1 MQESTARTD
10 IDNKSTEKVA
20 SPETLSVWG
29 LAWPSILANV
39 LFASVGVVALKA
51 VGSLG
56 TDAVAAVG
64 TGGRIFFVIQ
74 SIMMAISTGTTA
86 LVARAYGAKRY
97 QEASQVLYDSMLI
110 SMFLSFISI
119 FIIWVAGEDLLG
131 LFGLELEAKQLALDY
146 LKVLILF
153 SPTFG
158 VSIIF
163 GAAVRAAGDV
173 KTPLFMGLIQNIINI
188 FLLIGLV
195 NGRYGFPELGVVGA
209 AYAGGISFA
218 IGSVLGLFVW
228 VTKIITIPL
237 PKLNSFSFSR
247 FRELI
252 RVSTPAGL
260 EQGVFQL
267 GLLLYFWII
276 SLYGNAP
283 IAAYNVGINIL
294 MLSFMVGQGFTVAG
308 ATLTGQFLGAENPKE
323 AKRSG
328 WRSAGLTMVSMG
340 ILGILLAL
348 ASRPIAGFFVDD
360 PEVIRLTVLFVWL
373 LGIMQPLMA
382 LEFALGGA
390 LRGAGD
396 TKSPLFIVSISLVFF
411 RLTFAGFFAWF
422 GFSIEYIFGSLII
435 DYVVKA
441 ILFTYR
447 FESGR
452 WIKLK
457 T

>member
-1 MQESTARTD
+1 MQESAAHTD
-10 IDNKSTEKVA
+10 IDEESTEKVA

-29 LAWPSILANV
+29 LAWPSILANI

-74 SIMMAISTGTTA
+74 SVMMAISTGTTA
-86 LVARAYGAKRY
+86 LVARSYGARRY
-97 QEASQVLYDSMLI
+97 QEASQVLYDSILI
-110 SMFLSFISI
+110 SIFLSFVSI
-119 FIIWVAGEDLLG
+119 FIIWVAGEDLMS
-131 LFGLELEAKQLALDY
+131 LFGLELEAKDLAIDY

-158 VSIIF
+158 VSIVA
-163 GAAVRAAGDV
+163 GAAIRAAGDV
-173 KTPLFMGLIQNIINI
+173 KTPLYIGLFQNILNI
-188 FLLIGLV
+188 FLLIGFV
-195 NGRYGFPELGVVGA
+195 NGNYGFPELGVVGA
-209 AYAGGISFA
+209 AYAAGISFA
-218 IGSVLGLFVW
+218 VGTLLTLLVW
-228 VTKIITIPL
+228 VFGIISIPL
-237 PKLNSFSFSR
+237 PKIKEFSFDR
-247 FRELI
+247 FRELVK
-252 RVSTPAGL
+252 VSTPAGL

-267 GLLLYFWII
+267 GLLIYFWII

-294 MLSFMVGQGFTVAG
+294 MLSFMVGQGFTIAG
-308 ATLTGQFLGAENPKE
+308 ATLTGQFIGAENPKE

-340 ILGILLAL
+340 ILGIILAL
-348 ASRPIAGFFVDD
+348 ASRPIAGYFVDD

-396 TKSPLFIVSISLVFF
+396 TKSPLIIITISLIFF
-411 RLTFAGFFAWF
+411 RLTFAGIFVWLNFPV
-422 GFSIEYIFGSLII
+422 EYIFGSLIV
-435 DYVVKA
+435 DYIVKA

-447 FESGR
+447 FESGL

>member
-218 IGSVLGLFVW
+218 IGSLLGLFVW

-396 TKSPLFIVSISLVFF
+396 TKSPLYIVSISLVFF
-411 RLTFAGFFAWF
+411 RLTFAGFFAWI

-452 WIKLK
+452 WMKLK

>member
-1 MQESTARTD
+1 MQDNTAQTD
-10 IDNKSTEKVA
+10 IDDESTEKVA

-29 LAWPSILANV
+29 LAWPSIIANI

-86 LVARAYGAKRY
+86 LVAKAYGARRY
-97 QEASQVLYDSMLI
+97 QEASQVLFDSILI
-110 SMFLSFISI
+110 SIFLSFISI
-119 FIIWVAGEDLLG
+119 FVIWVAGDDLLG
-131 LFGLELEAKQLALDY
+131 MFGLETNAKQLAIDY

-158 VSIIF
+158 ISIVAGSAI
-163 GAAVRAAGDV
+163 RAAGDV
-173 KTPLFMGLIQNIINI
+173 KTPLFIGLIQNALNI
-188 FLLIGLV
+188 YLVLGFV
-195 NGRYGFPELGVVGA
+195 NGNYGLPELGVIGA

-218 IGSVLGLFVW
+218 FGAALTILVWILQFV
-228 VTKIITIPL
+228 TIPL
-237 PKLNSFSFSR
+237 PKLNDFSFSR

-267 GLLLYFWII
+267 GLLIYFWII

-294 MLSFMVGQGFTVAG
+294 MLSFMVGQGFTIAG
-308 ATLTGQFLGAENPKE
+308 ATLTGQYIGAQNAKE

-328 WRSAGLTMVSMG
+328 WRSAGLTMVSMSV
-340 ILGILLAL
+340 LGIILAL
-348 ASRPIAGFFVDD
+348 ASRPIAGYFVQDE
-360 PEVIRLTVLFVWL
+360 EVIRLTVLFVWL

-396 TKSPLFIVSISLVFF
+396 TKSPLIIVSISLICF
-411 RLTFAGFFAWF
+411 RLSFAGIFVLLNFPV
-422 GFSIEYIFGSLII
+422 EYIFGSLII
-435 DYVVKA
+435 DYFVKG

-447 FESGR
+447 FESER
-452 WIKLK
+452 WIKI
-457 T
+457 

>member
-86 LVARAYGAKRY
+86 LVARAYGAKHY

-119 FIIWVAGEDLLG
+119 FIIWFAGEDLLS

-158 VSIIF
+158 ASIIF

-173 KTPLFMGLIQNIINI
+173 KTPLFMGLVQNVINI

-228 VTKIITIPL
+228 VAKIITIPL
-237 PKLNSFSFSR
+237 PKINSFSFSR

-323 AKRSG
+323 AKKSG

-340 ILGILLAL
+340 ILGIILAL

-360 PEVIRLTVLFVWL
+360 QEVIRLTVLFVWL

-396 TKSPLFIVSISLVFF
+396 TKSPLYIVSISLVFF

>member
-1 MQESTARTD
+1 MQDNTAQTD
-10 IDNKSTEKVA
+10 IDDESTEKVA

-29 LAWPSILANV
+29 LAWPSIIANI

-86 LVARAYGAKRY
+86 LVAKAYGARRY
-97 QEASQVLYDSMLI
+97 QEASQVLFDSVLI
-110 SMFLSFISI
+110 SIFLSFISI
-119 FIIWVAGEDLLG
+119 FVIWVAGDDLLG
-131 LFGLELEAKQLALDY
+131 MFGLETNAKQLAIDY

-158 VSIIF
+158 ISIVAGSAI
-163 GAAVRAAGDV
+163 RAAGDV
-173 KTPLFMGLIQNIINI
+173 KTPLFIGLIQNALNI
-188 FLLIGLV
+188 YLVLGFV
-195 NGRYGFPELGVVGA
+195 NGNYGLPELGVIGA

-218 IGSVLGLFVW
+218 FGAALTILVWILQFV
-228 VTKIITIPL
+228 TIPL
-237 PKLNSFSFSR
+237 PKLNDFSFSR

-267 GLLLYFWII
+267 GLLIYFWII

-294 MLSFMVGQGFTVAG
+294 MLSFMVGQGFTIAG
-308 ATLTGQFLGAENPKE
+308 ATLTGQYIGAQNAKE

-328 WRSAGLTMVSMG
+328 WRSAGLTMVSMSV
-340 ILGILLAL
+340 LGIILAL
-348 ASRPIAGFFVDD
+348 ASRPIAGYFVQDE
-360 PEVIRLTVLFVWL
+360 EVIRLTVLFVWL

-396 TKSPLFIVSISLVFF
+396 TKSPLIIVSISLICF
-411 RLTFAGFFAWF
+411 RLSFAGIFVLLNFPV
-422 GFSIEYIFGSLII
+422 EYIFGSLII
-435 DYVVKA
+435 DYFVKG

-447 FESGR
+447 FESER
-452 WIKLK
+452 WIKI
-457 T
+457 

>member
-173 KTPLFMGLIQNIINI
+173 KTPLFIGLIQNIINI

-396 TKSPLFIVSISLVFF
+396 TKSPLYIVSISLVFF
-411 RLTFAGFFAWF
+411 RLTFAGLFAWF

>member
-188 FLLIGLV
+188 FLLLGLV

-396 TKSPLFIVSISLVFF
+396 TKSPLYIVSISLVFF

>member
-209 AYAGGISFA
+209 AYAGGVSFA

-396 TKSPLFIVSISLVFF
+396 TKSPLYIVSISLVFF

>member
-1 MQESTARTD
+1 MQESAAQTD
-10 IDNKSTEKVA
+10 IDEESTEKVA

-29 LAWPSILANV
+29 LAWPSILANI

-74 SIMMAISTGTTA
+74 SVMMAISTGTTA
-86 LVARAYGAKRY
+86 LVARSYGARRY
-97 QEASQVLYDSMLI
+97 QEASQVLYDSILI
-110 SMFLSFISI
+110 SIFLSFVSI
-119 FIIWVAGEDLLG
+119 FIIWVAGEDLMS
-131 LFGLELEAKQLALDY
+131 LFGLELEAKELAIDY

-158 VSIIF
+158 VSIVA
-163 GAAVRAAGDV
+163 GAAIRAAGDV
-173 KTPLFMGLIQNIINI
+173 KTPLYIGLFQNILNI
-188 FLLIGLV
+188 FLLIGFV
-195 NGRYGFPELGVVGA
+195 NGNYGFPELGVVGA
-209 AYAGGISFA
+209 AYAAGISFA
-218 IGSVLGLFVW
+218 VGTLFTLLVW
-228 VTKIITIPL
+228 VFGIISIPL
-237 PKLNSFSFSR
+237 PKIKEFSFDR
-247 FRELI
+247 FRELVK
-252 RVSTPAGL
+252 VSTPAGL

-267 GLLLYFWII
+267 GLLIYFWII

-294 MLSFMVGQGFTVAG
+294 MLSFMVGQGFTIAG
-308 ATLTGQFLGAENPKE
+308 ATLTGQFIGAENPKE

-340 ILGILLAL
+340 ILGIILAL
-348 ASRPIAGFFVDD
+348 ASRPIAGYFVDD

-396 TKSPLFIVSISLVFF
+396 TKSPLIIITISLIFF
-411 RLTFAGFFAWF
+411 RLTFAGIFVWLNFPV
-422 GFSIEYIFGSLII
+422 EYIFGSLIV
-435 DYVVKA
+435 DYIVKA

>member
-1 MQESTARTD
+1 MQESTARRD

-173 KTPLFMGLIQNIINI
+173 KTPLFIGLIQNIINI

-396 TKSPLFIVSISLVFF
+396 TKSPLYIVSISLVFF

>member
-97 QEASQVLYDSMLI
+97 QEASQVLYDSTLI

-173 KTPLFMGLIQNIINI
+173 KTPLFIGLIQNIINI

-195 NGRYGFPELGVVGA
+195 NGKYGFPELGVVGA

-396 TKSPLFIVSISLVFF
+396 TKSPLYIVSISLVFF

>member
-10 IDNKSTEKVA
+10 IDNKSAEKVA

-396 TKSPLFIVSISLVFF
+396 TKSPLYIVSISLVFF
-411 RLTFAGFFAWF
+411 RLTFAGFFAWI

>member
-1 MQESTARTD
+1 MQDNTAQTD
-10 IDNKSTEKVA
+10 IDDESTEKVA

-29 LAWPSILANV
+29 LAWPSIIANI

-86 LVARAYGAKRY
+86 LVAKAYGARRY
-97 QEASQVLYDSMLI
+97 QEASQVLFDSILI
-110 SMFLSFISI
+110 SIFLSFISI
-119 FIIWVAGEDLLG
+119 FVIWVAGDDLLG
-131 LFGLELEAKQLALDY
+131 LFGLETNAKQLAIDY

-158 VSIIF
+158 ISIVAGSAI
-163 GAAVRAAGDV
+163 RAAGDV
-173 KTPLFMGLIQNIINI
+173 KTPLFIGLIQNALNI
-188 FLLIGLV
+188 YLVLGFV
-195 NGRYGFPELGVVGA
+195 NGNYGLPELGVIGA

-218 IGSVLGLFVW
+218 FGAALTILVWILQFV
-228 VTKIITIPL
+228 TIPL
-237 PKLNSFSFSR
+237 PKLNNFSFSR

-267 GLLLYFWII
+267 GLLIYFWII

-294 MLSFMVGQGFTVAG
+294 MLSFMVGQGFTIAG
-308 ATLTGQFLGAENPKE
+308 ATLTGQYIGAQNAKE

-328 WRSAGLTMVSMG
+328 WRSAGLTMVSMSV
-340 ILGILLAL
+340 LGIILAL
-348 ASRPIAGFFVDD
+348 ASRPIAGYFVQDE
-360 PEVIRLTVLFVWL
+360 EVIRLTVLFVWL

-396 TKSPLFIVSISLVFF
+396 TKSPLIIVSISLICF
-411 RLTFAGFFAWF
+411 RLSFAGIFVLLNFPV
-422 GFSIEYIFGSLII
+422 EYIFGSLII
-435 DYVVKA
+435 DYFVKG

-447 FESGR
+447 FESER
-452 WIKLK
+452 WIKI
-457 T
+457 

>member
-1 MQESTARTD
+1 MQDNTAQTD
-10 IDNKSTEKVA
+10 IDDESTEKVA

-29 LAWPSILANV
+29 LAWPSIIANI

-86 LVARAYGAKRY
+86 LVAKAYGARRY
-97 QEASQVLYDSMLI
+97 QEASQVLFDSILI
-110 SMFLSFISI
+110 SIFLSFISI
-119 FIIWVAGEDLLG
+119 FVIWVAGDDLLG
-131 LFGLELEAKQLALDY
+131 MFGLETNAKQLAIDY

-158 VSIIF
+158 ISIVAGSAI
-163 GAAVRAAGDV
+163 RAAGDV
-173 KTPLFMGLIQNIINI
+173 KTPLFIGLIQNALNI
-188 FLLIGLV
+188 YLVLGFV
-195 NGRYGFPELGVVGA
+195 NGNYGLPELGVIGA

-218 IGSVLGLFVW
+218 FGAALTILVWILQFV
-228 VTKIITIPL
+228 TIPL
-237 PKLNSFSFSR
+237 PKLNDFSFSR

-267 GLLLYFWII
+267 GLLIYFWII

-294 MLSFMVGQGFTVAG
+294 MLSFMVGQGFTIAG
-308 ATLTGQFLGAENPKE
+308 ATLTGQYIGAQNAKE

-328 WRSAGLTMVSMG
+328 WRSAGLTMVSMSV
-340 ILGILLAL
+340 LGIILAL
-348 ASRPIAGFFVDD
+348 ASRPIAGYFVQDE
-360 PEVIRLTVLFVWL
+360 EVIRLTVLFVWL

-382 LEFALGGA
+382 L
-390 LRGAGD
+390 
-396 TKSPLFIVSISLVFF
+396 
-411 RLTFAGFFAWF
+411 
-422 GFSIEYIFGSLII
+422 
-435 DYVVKA
+435 
-441 ILFTYR
+441 
-447 FESGR
+447 
-452 WIKLK
+452 
-457 T
+457 

>member
-173 KTPLFMGLIQNIINI
+173 KTPLFIGLIQNIINI

-195 NGRYGFPELGVVGA
+195 NGKYGFSELGVVGA

-396 TKSPLFIVSISLVFF
+396 TKSPLYIVSISLVFF

>member
-1 MQESTARTD
+1 MQDNTAQTD
-10 IDNKSTEKVA
+10 IDDESTEKVA

-29 LAWPSILANV
+29 LAWPSIIANI

-56 TDAVAAVG
+56 TVAAVG

-86 LVARAYGAKRY
+86 LVAKAYGARRY
-97 QEASQVLYDSMLI
+97 QEASQVLFDSILI
-110 SMFLSFISI
+110 SIFLSFISI
-119 FIIWVAGEDLLG
+119 FVIWVAGDDLLG
-131 LFGLELEAKQLALDY
+131 LFGLETNAKQLAIDY

-158 VSIIF
+158 VSIVAGSAI
-163 GAAVRAAGDV
+163 RAAGDV
-173 KTPLFMGLIQNIINI
+173 KTPLFIGLIQNALNI
-188 FLLIGLV
+188 YLVLGFV
-195 NGRYGFPELGVVGA
+195 NGNYGLPELGVIGA

-218 IGSVLGLFVW
+218 FGAALTILVWILQFV
-228 VTKIITIPL
+228 TIPL
-237 PKLNSFSFSR
+237 PKLNDFSFSR

-267 GLLLYFWII
+267 GLLIYFWII

-294 MLSFMVGQGFTVAG
+294 MLSFMVGQGFTIAG
-308 ATLTGQFLGAENPKE
+308 ATLTGQYIGAQNAKE

-328 WRSAGLTMVSMG
+328 WRSAGLTMVSMSV
-340 ILGILLAL
+340 LGIILAL
-348 ASRPIAGFFVDD
+348 ASRPIAGYFVQDE
-360 PEVIRLTVLFVWL
+360 EVIRLTVLFVWL

-396 TKSPLFIVSISLVFF
+396 TKSPLIIVSISLICF
-411 RLTFAGFFAWF
+411 RLSFAGIFVLLNFPV
-422 GFSIEYIFGSLII
+422 EYIFGSLII
-435 DYVVKA
+435 DYFVKG

-447 FESGR
+447 FESER
-452 WIKLK
+452 WIKI
-457 T
+457 

>member
-1 MQESTARTD
+1 
-10 IDNKSTEKVA
+10 
-20 SPETLSVWG
+20 
-29 LAWPSILANV
+29 
-39 LFASVGVVALKA
+39 
-51 VGSLG
+51 
-56 TDAVAAVG
+56 
-64 TGGRIFFVIQ
+64 
-74 SIMMAISTGTTA
+74 MMAISTGTTA

-396 TKSPLFIVSISLVFF
+396 TKSPLYIVSISLVFF
-411 RLTFAGFFAWF
+411 RLTFAGFFVWF
-422 GFSIEYIFGSLII
+422 GFPIEYIFGSLII

>member
-1 MQESTARTD
+1 MQDSTARTD

-173 KTPLFMGLIQNIINI
+173 KTPLFIGLIQNIINI

-396 TKSPLFIVSISLVFF
+396 TKSPLYIVSISLVFF

>member
-97 QEASQVLYDSMLI
+97 QEASQVLYDSTLI

-173 KTPLFMGLIQNIINI
+173 KTPLFIGLIQNIINI

-195 NGRYGFPELGVVGA
+195 NGKYGFPELGVVGA

-396 TKSPLFIVSISLVFF
+396 TKSPLYIVSISLVFF
-411 RLTFAGFFAWF
+411 RLTFAGVFAWF

>member
-110 SMFLSFISI
+110 SMFLRFISI

-308 ATLTGQFLGAENPKE
+308 ATLTGEFLGAENPKE

-396 TKSPLFIVSISLVFF
+396 TKSPLYIVSISLVFF

-447 FESGR
+447 FESDR

>member
-1 MQESTARTD
+1 MQTKEVEE
-10 IDNKSTEKVA
+10 NLKSEAAEKVA

-29 LAWPSILANV
+29 LAWPSILANI
-39 LFASVGVVALKA
+39 LFASVGVVSLKA

-64 TGGRIFFVIQ
+64 TGTRIFFVIQ

-86 LVARAYGAKRY
+86 LVAKAYGARKY
-97 QEASQVLYDSMLI
+97 QEASQVLYDSILI
-110 SMFLSFISI
+110 SIFLSFISI
-119 FIIWVAGEDLLG
+119 FIIWFAGEDLMS
-131 LFGLELEAKQLALDY
+131 LFGLQEEAQILAVDY
-146 LKVLILF
+146 MKTFIVF

-158 VSIIF
+158 VAIVV
-163 GAAVRAAGDV
+163 GAAFRAAGQV
-173 KTPLFMGLIQNIINI
+173 KIPLVIGLIQNALNI
-188 FLLIGLV
+188 YLLLGLV
-195 NGRYGFPELGVVGA
+195 NGNYGFPEMGVVGA
-209 AYAGGISFA
+209 AYAGGISFSFGCFLMLLVWYFG
-218 IGSVLGLFVW
+218 IVSIPRPKIKEFLFY
-228 VTKIITIPL
+228 
-237 PKLNSFSFSR
+237 R
-247 FRELI
+247 FRSLI

-267 GLLLYFWII
+267 GLLIYFWIV

-340 ILGILLAL
+340 ILGIVLAL

-360 PEVIRLTVLFVWL
+360 EEVIRLTVVFVWL

-396 TKSPLFIVSISLVFF
+396 TKSPLIIVSISLIFF
-411 RLTFAGFFAWF
+411 RLTCAGIFV
-422 GFSIEYIFGSLII
+422 ILELPVEYIFGSLIL

-447 FESGR
+447 FESGK
-452 WIKLK
+452 WIKLN
-457 T
+457 

>member
-218 IGSVLGLFVW
+218 IGSILGLFVW

-396 TKSPLFIVSISLVFF
+396 TKSPLYIVSISLVFF

>member
-1 MQESTARTD
+1 MQDNTAQTD
-10 IDNKSTEKVA
+10 IDDESTEKVA

-29 LAWPSILANV
+29 LAWPSIIANI

-86 LVARAYGAKRY
+86 LVAKAYGARRY
-97 QEASQVLYDSMLI
+97 QEASQVLFDSILI
-110 SMFLSFISI
+110 SIFLSFISI
-119 FIIWVAGEDLLG
+119 FVIWVAGDDLLG
-131 LFGLELEAKQLALDY
+131 MFGLETNAKQLAIDY

-158 VSIIF
+158 VSIVAGSAI
-163 GAAVRAAGDV
+163 RAAGDV
-173 KTPLFMGLIQNIINI
+173 KTPLFIGLIQNALNI
-188 FLLIGLV
+188 YLVLGFV
-195 NGRYGFPELGVVGA
+195 NGNYGLPELGVIGA

-218 IGSVLGLFVW
+218 FGAALTILVWILQFV
-228 VTKIITIPL
+228 TIPL
-237 PKLNSFSFSR
+237 PKLNNFSFSR

-267 GLLLYFWII
+267 GLLIYFWII

-294 MLSFMVGQGFTVAG
+294 MLSFMVGQGFTIAG
-308 ATLTGQFLGAENPKE
+308 ATLTGQYIGAQNAKE

-328 WRSAGLTMVSMG
+328 WRSAGLTMVSMSV
-340 ILGILLAL
+340 LGIILAL
-348 ASRPIAGFFVDD
+348 ASRPIAGYFVQDE
-360 PEVIRLTVLFVWL
+360 EVIRLTVLFVWL

-396 TKSPLFIVSISLVFF
+396 TKSPLIIVSISLICF
-411 RLTFAGFFAWF
+411 RLSFAGIFVLLNFPV
-422 GFSIEYIFGSLII
+422 EYIFGSLII
-435 DYVVKA
+435 DYFVKG

-447 FESGR
+447 FESER
-452 WIKLK
+452 WIKI
-457 T
+457 

>member
-29 LAWPSILANV
+29 LAWPSILANF
-39 LFASVGVVALKA
+39 LFASVGVVALKD

-209 AYAGGISFA
+209 AYAGGVSFA

-396 TKSPLFIVSISLVFF
+396 TKSPLYIVSISLVFF

>member
-195 NGRYGFPELGVVGA
+195 NGKYGFPELGVVGA

-396 TKSPLFIVSISLVFF
+396 TKSPLYIVSISLVFF

>member
-119 FIIWVAGEDLLG
+119 FTIWVAGEDLLG

-173 KTPLFMGLIQNIINI
+173 KTPLFIGLIQNIINI

-396 TKSPLFIVSISLVFF
+396 TKSPLYIVSISLVFF

>member
-1 MQESTARTD
+1 MQESTARRD

-396 TKSPLFIVSISLVFF
+396 TKSPLYIVSISLVFF

>member
-10 IDNKSTEKVA
+10 IDDESTEKVA

-29 LAWPSILANV
+29 LAWPSILANI
-39 LFASVGVVALKA
+39 LYASVGVVALKA
-51 VGSLG
+51 VGNLG

-86 LVARAYGAKRY
+86 LVARAYGARRY
-97 QEASQVLYDSMLI
+97 QEASQVLYDSILI
-110 SMFLSFISI
+110 SIFLSFISI
-119 FIIWVAGEDLLG
+119 FVIWVAGEDLMS
-131 LFGLELEAKQLALDY
+131 LFGLEAEANDLAVDY

-153 SPTFG
+153 APAFG
-158 VSIIF
+158 VSIVQ
-163 GAAVRAAGDV
+163 GAAIRAAGDV
-173 KTPLFMGLIQNIINI
+173 KTPLYLGLIQNIINI
-188 FLLIGLV
+188 FLLIGFV
-195 NGRYGFPELGVVGA
+195 NGRFGFPELGVVGA

-218 IGSVLGLFVW
+218 IGAILGILVW
-228 VTKIITIPL
+228 VSRIITIPL
-237 PKLNSFSFSR
+237 PKLASFSFSR

-252 RVSTPAGL
+252 HVSTPAGL

-308 ATLTGQFLGAENPKE
+308 ATLTGQFI
-323 AKRSG
+323 
-328 WRSAGLTMVSMG
+328 G
-340 ILGILLAL
+340 IVLAL
-348 ASRPIAGFFVDD
+348 ASRPIASFFVDD

-396 TKSPLFIVSISLVFF
+396 TKSPLYIVTISLIFF
-411 RLTFAGFFAWF
+411 RLTFAGLFVWLNFP
-422 GFSIEYIFGSLII
+422 IEYIFGSLII
-435 DYVVKA
+435 DYIVKG